1 MYRYLK
7 RKSSVEDQALPT
19 EVSSLSAKDVQ
30 RVNEDVK
37 RAKLEKPEKGRGHY
51 NIYTAKE
58 RAQIGKFAAENGP
71 ASAVRHFSKTLGR
84 NLPETARRLK
94 AEYLVALKSEAT
106 ECGKKGSGAVQ
117 VASLPKMAVGRP
129 LLLGKDLDTCVQDYI
144 NALRKVGG
152 VNNTTIVMAAANGII
167 AARNPALLTQHGGHI
182 EITKAWAKSLFQR
195 MGYVKRKC
203 SNAGKI
209 TVARF
214 EELQEEF
221 LADIKAEVLMND
233 IPPSLIF
240 NWDQTALKFVPT
252 GEWTMHRAKEKIISI
267 ASSDDKRQITA
278 VLAITLTGEYLPPQL
293 IYQGKTLR
301 CHPKVSFP
309 EEWDIWHSD
318 NHWSNEDTMARYI
331 KEIVVP
337 FISQKREALKL
348 DKTHP
353 AVAICDCFKGQTI
366 PGIQAL
372 LEEHNII
379 SIHVPANCTDKL
391 QPLDISINKPLK
403 DEMKRRFQ
411 IWYAEEVEKQLNNN
425 IPVEQLKVEVPAAII
440 KNKSASWMMSAWQ
453 ELQQRSDVAI
463 NGFRKAGILQAV
475 NSVTS

>member
-1 MYRYLK
+1 M
-7 RKSSVEDQALPT
+7 
-19 EVSSLSAKDVQ
+19 
-30 RVNEDVK
+30 
-37 RAKLEKPEKGRGHY
+37 
-51 NIYTAKE
+51 
-58 RAQIGKFAAENGP
+58 
-71 ASAVRHFSKTLGR
+71 
-84 NLPETARRLK
+84 PETTAVRLK

-117 VASLPKMAVGRP
+117 VASLPKMAVERP

-152 VNNTTIVMAAANGII
+152 VVSTTIVMAAANGII

-233 IPPSLIF
+233 VPPSLIF

-252 GEWTMHRAKEKIISI
+252 GEWTMHRAKEKIIPI

-278 VLAITLTGEYLPPQL
+278 VLAITQTGEYLPPQL

-309 EEWDIWHSD
+309 EEWEIWHSD
-318 NHWSNEDTMARYI
+318 NHWSYEDMMARYI

-337 FISQKREALKL
+337 LISQKREALKL
-348 DKTHP
+348 DKTHA
-353 AVAICDCFKGQTI
+353 AVAICDCFKGQTT
-366 PGIQAL
+366 PGIQIL
-372 LEEHNII
+372 LKEHNII
-379 SIHVPANCTDKL
+379 PIHVPANCSDK
-391 QPLDISINKPLK
+391 
-403 DEMKRRFQ
+403 
-411 IWYAEEVEKQLNNN
+411 
-425 IPVEQLKVEVPAAII
+425 
-440 KNKSASWMMSAWQ
+440 
-453 ELQQRSDVAI
+453 
-463 NGFRKAGILQAV
+463 
-475 NSVTS
+475 